1 MVEPTVYINGLF
13 TPLSNAKISILDRG
27 FCYGDGLFETL
38 RASNGKIFYIEQH
51 IDRFFES
58 MQQILIELPMTRLEL
73 TKVVQETLA
82 RNKYKN
88 AIIRLLVTRGDTQSN
103 IQIDSKNHPTLVIN
117 IRPYTPLPK
126 AAYKK
131 GIRIMLFQE
140 RANLING
147 LKRRLKSCNYLSN
160 VLIKEL
166 SDRKNYMEGVVVDPD
181 FGVTEGTT
189 SNIFIVEQGQLKT
202 PPLSPFVLAGITRQ
216 VVLDIARDQR
226 IPFAEEQIT
235 ADELICADEVFITN
249 SCIEIL
255 PVTQVDSNL
264 IGHKKPGI
272 LTRFLHDE
280 FLKSIETKKN
290 PC

>member
-216 VVLDIARDQR
+216 VVLEIARDQR

-272 LTRFLHDE
+272 LTRFIHDE
-280 FLKSIETKKN
+280 FLKSLETKKN

>member
-166 SDRKNYMEGVVVDPD
+166 SNRKNYMEGVVVDPD

-216 VVLDIARDQR
+216 VVLEIARDQR

-272 LTRFLHDE
+272 LTRFIHDE

>member
-88 AIIRLLVTRGDTQSN
+88 AIIRLLVTRGDTESN

-181 FGVTEGTT
+181 FGVTEGTP

-216 VVLDIARDQR
+216 VVLEIARDQR

-272 LTRFLHDE
+272 LTRFIHDE

>member
-38 RASNGKIFYIEQH
+38 RASNGQIFYIEKH
-51 IDRFFES
+51 IDRLFES
-58 MQQILIELPMTRLEL
+58 MQQVLIELPMTRLEL

-166 SDRKNYMEGVVVDPD
+166 SNRKNYMEGVVVDPD

-202 PPLSPFVLAGITRQ
+202 PPLSPYVLAGITRQ
-216 VVLDIARDQR
+216 VVLEIAQDHS
-226 IPFAEEQIT
+226 IPFVEKQIT

-272 LTRFLHDE
+272 LTRFIHDE

>member
-216 VVLDIARDQR
+216 VVLEIARDHR
-226 IPFAEEQIT
+226 IPFEEEQIT

-272 LTRFLHDE
+272 LTRFIHDE

>member
-1 MVEPTVYINGLF
+1 
-13 TPLSNAKISILDRG
+13 
-27 FCYGDGLFETL
+27 
-38 RASNGKIFYIEQH
+38 
-51 IDRFFES
+51 
-58 MQQILIELPMTRLEL
+58 
-73 TKVVQETLA
+73 
-82 RNKYKN
+82 
-88 AIIRLLVTRGDTQSN
+88 
-103 IQIDSKNHPTLVIN
+103 
-117 IRPYTPLPK
+117 
-126 AAYKK
+126 
-131 GIRIMLFQE
+131 MLFQE

-160 VLIKEL
+160 ILIKEL

-216 VVLDIARDQR
+216 VVLEIARDHK